1 MSDFLPWSFDHIIQ
15 SAGFESLGYPWDKL
29 AQIFK
34 LQNLAI
40 PVLKPVEKVG
50 YLELSICIRQT
61 AQIAEACEQTLSF
74 GNPTVDFKDFCQF
87 RKTSCLPFRKL
98 QGFCSRGQEFLS

>member
-1 MSDFLPWSFDHIIQ
+1 MQELRSVDKICVWLSSLVFWSYHIQ

-40 PVLKPVEKVG
+40 PVQKPVEKVG

-74 GNPTVDFKDFCQF
+74 GNPTV
-87 RKTSCLPFRKL
+87 
-98 QGFCSRGQEFLS
+98 E